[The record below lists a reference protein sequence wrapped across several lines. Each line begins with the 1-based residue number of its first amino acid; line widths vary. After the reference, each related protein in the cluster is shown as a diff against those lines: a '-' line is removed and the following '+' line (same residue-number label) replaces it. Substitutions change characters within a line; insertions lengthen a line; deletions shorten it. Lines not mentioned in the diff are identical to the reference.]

1 MVVLVTAGT
10 TAQVSAVLMDESEHG
25 FRARHPYTGF
35 QPGDKVSF
43 IHRFRDGVALVI
55 WNTPCGSE
63 FETGFAYF

>member
-43 IHRFRDGVALVI
+43 IHRFREGVALVI
-55 WNTPCGSE
+55 WNKASGSE

>member
-43 IHRFRDGVALVI
+43 IHRFREGVALVI
-55 WNTPCGSE
+55 WNKPSGSE